1 MGKAGRGWRGCS
13 SSSCYSCKQHFQ
25 FIFFQW
31 WVVHQLSTKYHS
43 NGLYAHRS
51 YIFNNFN
58 QGISEYK
65 GVLHCE
71 EIDSEECP
79 DYIMDAP
86 LSQPFFTRRMK
97 MLGRPDG
104 FMMYD
109 KLRVDFFSTSAL
121 LCWRIKINLRLIR
134 AIHNFLSLAT
144 TPTLVLELLVVH
156 FKLVVLLSRMII
168 TRNAWICLLTR
179 LQSSTIWE
187 LLQRLSSFLPD
198 KTSSLSTRLQFVG
211 SLLQWIQT
219 LHSLHLILKIHSGI
233 NNLSQT
239 N

>member
-1 MGKAGRGWRGCS
+1 MGKAGRGRRVCS

-31 WVVHQLSTKYHS
+31 WVVHQHSTKDHS

-71 EIDSEECP
+71 EFDSEECP
-79 DYIMDAP
+79 DYNMDAP

-104 FMMYD
+104 FMLYG
-109 KLRVDFFSTSAL
+109 KLGVDFFSTSVL
-121 LCWRIKINLRLIR
+121 LCWRMKINLRLIR
-134 AIHNFLSLAT
+134 AIHIFLCLAT
-144 TPTLVLELLVVH
+144 TPTLVLELLVARST
-156 FKLVVLLSRMII
+156 LVALLASII
-168 TRNAWICLLTR
+168 
-179 LQSSTIWE
+179 SS
-187 LLQRLSSFLPD
+187 S
-198 KTSSLSTRLQFVG
+198 
-211 SLLQWIQT
+211 
-219 LHSLHLILKIHSGI
+219 
-233 NNLSQT
+233 
-239 N
+239 